1 VTPPRRSRARVRA
14 RGRVPPRVLVV
25 DYGMGNQRSVA
36 KALEARGARVTVSAS
51 PAAFAR
57 ADAVVLPGVGAFGEA
72 IRRLRRGRLVAPLK
86 GWIAADKPFLGIC
99 LGYQLLF
106 DRSDEFGRNR
116 GLGCLAGR
124 VVAFRRGLKVP
135 HMGWNELVP
144 RKRTWLLRGLPRRP
158 YVYFVHSFFPV
169 PKERSVVAAE
179 TAYGV
184 RFAAAIERGRIAG
197 VQFHPEKSQ
206 RVGQLI
212 LRNFLRLVARTQA
225 RPLRSRRSRSLRVA
239 RR

>member
-1 VTPPRRSRARVRA
+1 VTRTRKARPRV
-14 RGRVPPRVLVV
+14 RVLVV
-25 DYGMGNQRSVA
+25 DYGMGNLRSVA
-36 KALEARGARVTVSAS
+36 KALEARGARLTVSSS

-86 GWIAADKPFLGIC
+86 RWIAADKPFLGIC

-106 DRSDEFGRNR
+106 DRSTEFGSNR
-116 GLGCLAGR
+116 GLGCFPGR
-124 VVAFRRGLKVP
+124 VVPFPRGLKVP
-135 HMGWNELVP
+135 HMGWNELAP

-169 PKERSVVAAE
+169 PKDRTVIAAE

-184 RFAAAIERGRIAG
+184 RFAAAIERGRVAG

-206 RVGQLI
+206 RIGQTI
-212 LRNFLRLVARTQA
+212 LRNFLAM
-225 RPLRSRRSRSLRVA
+225 A